1 MDTVNFITIDSG
13 VDLVLAFSFDE
24 GTLFGVDGFI
34 IQRTPKFEMI
44 LRPDERGPSVDWTDK
59 DERILLKRVIVT
71 PGEVFIETTRDN
83 HTFDL
88 SRISGEEYS
97 DMVSVLKK
105 MNFDNI
111 FDLKIE
117 DS

>member
-13 VDLVLAFSFDE
+13 VDLILAFSFDE
-24 GTLFGVDGFI
+24 ETRFGIDGFI
-34 IQRTPKFEMI
+34 IQRTPKLELI
-44 LRPDERGPSVDWTDK
+44 LRPDERGPSVDWNDK

-71 PGEVFIETTRDN
+71 PSEVLIETTHD
-83 HTFDL
+83 HLTFDL

-105 MNFDNI
+105 MNFDNV

-117 DS
+117 GS

>member
-1 MDTVNFITIDSG
+1 MDTVNFVTINSG

-24 GTLFGVDGFI
+24 GTRFGVDGYI

-59 DERILLKRVIVT
+59 DERILLKRVNVT
-71 PGEVFIETTRDN
+71 SSKVLIETTRDKY
-83 HTFDL
+83 TFDI
-88 SRISGEEYS
+88 SKISGEEYS

-105 MNFDNI
+105 MNFDNV

-117 DS
+117 GS